1 MGLLKKIENLKNET
15 IITPKLKEIDGKKY
29 YSTKELSKLTGKS
42 IGSISMKLTRDKTIG
57 ILINHFR
64 YFSQEDIEK
73 LKETKCTRI
82 RDTKNIKPKQKQM
95 FWKISEYN
103 NDLGTYVVKI
113 CSLTEEK
120 AKFLETVWIEQG
132 RYVRATPHYT
142 RAK

>member
-1 MGLLKKIENLKNET
+1 MGLLKKIENLQ
-15 IITPKLKEIDGKKY
+15 KEY
-29 YSTKELSKLTGKS
+29 
-42 IGSISMKLTRDKTIG
+42 TRP
-57 ILINHFR
+57 R
-64 YFSQEDIEK
+64 VA
-73 LKETKCTRI
+73 
-82 RDTKNIKPKQKQM
+82 KNIKPKQKQM

-120 AKFLETVWIEQG
+120 AKFLENVWIEQG